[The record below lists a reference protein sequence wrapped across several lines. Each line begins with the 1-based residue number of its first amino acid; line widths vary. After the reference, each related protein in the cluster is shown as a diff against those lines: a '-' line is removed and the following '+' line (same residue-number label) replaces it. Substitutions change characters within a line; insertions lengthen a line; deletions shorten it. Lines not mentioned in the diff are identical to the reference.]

1 MKLKN
6 RLSNQKCDYHENT
19 RPTKVLIALHLL
31 LNNSE
36 FYKNANINV
45 DERWFHDITSSAND
59 IVTELVETQNKS
71 SSDQN
76 ADDGEDT
83 DSDGFCEMHDVGRE
97 GNCDTLLDD
106 DSRDTNQVYTF
117 AQGEGQRP
125 LRLYQDATAEYLI
138 ISNNIL

>member
-1 MKLKN
+1 M
-6 RLSNQKCDYHENT
+6 
-19 RPTKVLIALHLL
+19 
-31 LNNSE
+31 NNSE
-36 FYKNANINV
+36 FYKNAKINV

-59 IVTELVETQNKS
+59 IVKELVETQNKS

-83 DSDGFCEMHDVGRE
+83 DSDGFCERHDVGRE
-97 GNCDTLLDD
+97 CNCDTLLDD
-106 DSRDTNQVYTF
+106 ASRDMNQVYTF
-117 AQGEGQRP
+117 APGEGQRP